1 MGSANRLSQSLRQNL
16 LSTWLKRV
24 HEITTMHA
32 EEDHANPSFSE
43 SSLFP
48 EFPWEKIP
56 DKELKIVSKQI
67 LMMTVL
73 DSTLVPAFR

>member
-1 MGSANRLSQSLRQNL
+1 MGSANRLSHSLRQNL
-16 LSTWLKRV
+16 NRV
-24 HEITTMHA
+24 HEITTLHA
-32 EEDHANPSFSE
+32 EVDPANPSFSE

-56 DKELKIVSKQI
+56 DKESKIVSKQI